1 MGALSQRRD
10 VPVIVRARPA
20 ASFHGAAAGTSS
32 LAAHSQQP
40 LVITLRERVV
50 SMFSK
55 ERYLVLCEIV
65 SACWPLEAMV
75 VDMSSA
81 WSGMGLDWTGLDW
94 TALQERGL
102 DPWESGILAVS
113 ARCVLREHIAPL
125 LRAKIVSSGGGKT
138 RDPERNTLW
147 LTRPYGPILSH
158 GTTHALGG
166 IHYHIPGIGRNL
178 ENAVSIRKDGGVIIL
193 YRKWEFLWETP

>member
-1 MGALSQRRD
+1 M
-10 VPVIVRARPA
+10 IVRARPA

-50 SMFSK
+50 SIFSK

-102 DPWESGILAVS
+102 DSWESRIRYRSKFGQLSAGLRLFLRIQLAWVYD
-113 ARCVLREHIAPL
+113 AV
-125 LRAKIVSSGGGKT
+125 
-138 RDPERNTLW
+138 PEQ
-147 LTRPYGPILSH
+147 P
-158 GTTHALGG
+158 
-166 IHYHIPGIGRNL
+166 
-178 ENAVSIRKDGGVIIL
+178 VVI
-193 YRKWEFLWETP
+193 